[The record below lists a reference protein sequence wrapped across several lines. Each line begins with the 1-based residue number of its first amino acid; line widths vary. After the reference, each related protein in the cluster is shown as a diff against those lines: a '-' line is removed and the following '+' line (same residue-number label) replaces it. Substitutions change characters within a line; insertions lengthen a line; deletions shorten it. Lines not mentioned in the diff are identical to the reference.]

1 MDAMIPAAVLEH
13 LRELAEE
20 QTIDPLRGGFTVEQ
34 YCEALGVSK
43 YRARK
48 DLRRLMR
55 DGVLMPRTIG
65 LDRNQSATLGHLRPA
80 NTTVYYLTERKK

>member
-1 MDAMIPAAVLEH
+1 MDAVIPAAVLQH
-13 LRELAEE
+13 LRELAED
-20 QTIDPLRGGFTVEQ
+20 QTVDPLRGGFTVEQ

-43 YRARK
+43 YLARK
-48 DLRRLMR
+48 NLRRLMR
-55 DGVLMPRTIG
+55 EGVLIARTIG